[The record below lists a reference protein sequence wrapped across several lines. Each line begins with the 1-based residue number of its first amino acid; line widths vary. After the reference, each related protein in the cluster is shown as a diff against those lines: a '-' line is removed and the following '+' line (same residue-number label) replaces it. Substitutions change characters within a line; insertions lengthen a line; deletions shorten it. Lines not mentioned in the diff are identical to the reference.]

1 MSLDGGNPYLKTFH
15 LSPCQQMHCSHDSGG
30 RKCVV
35 PAGTVIGKQNVFSD
49 VRITFNLLEGLTK
62 RPGMLD

>member
-1 MSLDGGNPYLKTFH
+1 M
-15 LSPCQQMHCSHDSGG
+15 
-30 RKCVV
+30 V

-49 VRITFNLLEGLTK
+49 VRITFNLLEGLTE

>member
-1 MSLDGGNPYLKTFH
+1 M
-15 LSPCQQMHCSHDSGG
+15 
-30 RKCVV
+30 V